1 MMIQPITSTPDLA
14 TPTDSPES
22 ADSQDSSGD
31 GFATLLTALCAA
43 PIPMTVPLELTEVA
57 PMNEGMLAAAID
69 GAPPLVVSLPGD
81 GLTNLNPAELTPGNT
96 ASLAV
101 PADAL
106 ATDEATF
113 NPAAM
118 LTGTATDAELLL
130 QQAASAD
137 AIKSAGN
144 AAAIEPD
151 TTLKSAATA
160 NGLPGVWLEAK
171 SEEAKAGQ
179 PLQTEAARR
188 DLVSLASAMAE
199 TNRQTQPPLT
209 SASLAS
215 FLAGRESGDESGAKQ
230 TSGSASASHTAQA
243 FNLEM
248 ASVSNTMAGAPPSAG
263 ITGQIINPLLAA
275 SETLRH
281 RETRTL
287 RLNLQPQDLG
297 QVEVQITR
305 HAAGQFSARLSAEHE
320 FARHALADG
329 LGQLRAA
336 LEQAGLPVERLEV
349 SIGPGLHFGSS
360 GQTQNQSQ
368 SGSQSEP
375 RVAATELLETER
387 AVTSGSAAND
397 RLLSLRA

>member
-1 MMIQPITSTPDLA
+1 MMIQPVTSASDLA
-14 TPTDSPES
+14 TPTDSPEA
-22 ADSQDSSGD
+22 ADSQDSSAD

-43 PIPMTVPLELTEVA
+43 PISMTVPLELTEVA
-57 PMNEGMLAAAID
+57 PMSESVMAVAID
-69 GAPPLVVSLPGD
+69 GAPPPLVSLPGD
-81 GLTNLNPAELTPGNT
+81 GLTNLNPAELTTGNT
-96 ASLAV
+96 ASLAI

-106 ATDEATF
+106 ATVEATF
-113 NPAAM
+113 NPATM
-118 LTGTATDAELLL
+118 LTGAATDAELLL

-137 AIKSAGN
+137 PIKSEGD

-160 NGLPGVWLEAK
+160 KGLPGVWLEAK
-171 SEEAKAGQ
+171 SEEVKGAQ

-188 DLVSLASAMAE
+188 DLVSLASALAE
-199 TNRQTQPPLT
+199 TNRQTRPPLT
-209 SASLAS
+209 AASLAS

-230 TSGSASASHTAQA
+230 TAGSSSASQTAQA

-248 ASVSNTMAGAPPSAG
+248 ASLSNTIAGAPQSAG

-287 RLNLQPQDLG
+287 RLNLQPEDLG

-349 SIGPGLHFGSS
+349 SIGPGLHFGTS

-368 SGSQSEP
+368 SESQSEP
-375 RVAATELLETER
+375 RLAATELLETDL
-387 AVTSGSAAND
+387 AVTSGSAVND